1 MASGR
6 GRGASDLLAG
16 PGYEGLGLGQ
26 NQAGGSQDE
35 KGSRNH
41 GDGLCRWQRRK
52 TRLWP
57 VCGVFV
63 WSVVRSCVL
72 IFILAEVVGRGGM
85 GRLGFCFTASLDATI
100 ARSRSG

>member
-1 MASGR
+1 
-6 GRGASDLLAG
+6 
-16 PGYEGLGLGQ
+16 
-26 NQAGGSQDE
+26 
-35 KGSRNH
+35 
-41 GDGLCRWQRRK
+41 
-52 TRLWP
+52 